1 MGIKSILISQPV
13 PQVGRSPYAGIIE
26 KYGVNIDFHPFFKV
40 EGLSAHDFRQ
50 QHINI
55 LDHTA
60 IVFCSRMAIDTF
72 FRICE
77 ETRVTVPETMK
88 YFCQSEA
95 IALYLQ
101 KYIVYRKRKIFF
113 GNGTFPSIIEVILS
127 KHKQEKILIAVT
139 DGLKP
144 TTAKLFSDAG
154 LTFDHAVFC
163 RTINSDLS
171 SVDLKKFQMMVFYSP
186 SDVASL
192 KDNFP
197 EFKQEKMLI
206 ATYGPN
212 TANAVKQEGY
222 QIAIEAPSPEYSSIS
237 DALNI
242 YLAKN

>member
-1 MGIKSILISQPV
+1 MGITNILISQPV

-26 KYGVNIDFHPFFKV
+26 KYGVNIDFQPFFKV
-40 EGLSAHDFRQ
+40 EGLSARDFRQ
-50 QHINI
+50 QRINI

-60 IVFCSRMAIDTF
+60 IVFCSRMAIDSF
-72 FRICE
+72 FRLCE

-127 KHKQEKILIAVT
+127 KHKQEKLLIAVT

-144 TTAKLFSDAG
+144 TTAKLFADAG
-154 LTFDHAVFC
+154 LDFDHAVFC
-163 RTINSDLS
+163 KTINSDLS
-171 SVDLKKFQMMVFYSP
+171 KINLKKYQLMVFYSP
-186 SDVASL
+186 SDIASL
-192 KDNFP
+192 KGNYPD
-197 EFKQEKMLI
+197 FKQDDMLF

-212 TANAVKQEGY
+212 TAKAVKDEGIN
-222 QIAIEAPSPEYSSIS
+222 IAIEAPSPEYSSIS

-242 YLAKN
+242 YLGKH